1 MTPGIV
7 IRDARPADSGT
18 IKSLLR
24 DAELPLEGI
33 AEVRFAVAE
42 HDGRII
48 GSAGLEIHGDSGL
61 LRSVAVEP
69 GWRGHGVG
77 EALVRAV
84 LDAAAMCKLDP
95 VVLLTTTAPDWFPR
109 FGFERIERHDVPQPL
124 LESVEFTR
132 ACPATATV
140 MRCSLAAAQTARA
153 AAPQ

>member
-7 IRDARPADSGT
+7 IRDARPADIGA
-18 IKSLLR
+18 IELLLR
-24 DAELPLEGI
+24 DAALPLEGI
-33 AEVRFAVAE
+33 GDVQFAVAE
-42 HDGRII
+42 RDGRVV

-61 LRSVAVEP
+61 LRSVTVEP
-69 GWRGHGVG
+69 EWRDHGVG

-84 LDAAAMCKLDP
+84 LDAAAACKLDP

-109 FGFERIERHDVPQPL
+109 FGFERIERRDVPPPL

-140 MRCSLAAAQTARA
+140 MRCSLAAAQVARA
-153 AAPQ
+153 GGD